1 MYYGNIKGFSI
12 ENGVGIRVSLFVSG
26 CRNHC
31 KNCFSPQTWN
41 FTYGEPFTEE
51 TEKELLEEL
60 APDHIHGLTI
70 LGGEP
75 FEPENQKDILP
86 LILKVRRELPGKT
99 IWMYT
104 GFTYEELTGE
114 SRGNCGELTRQIFE
128 TIDVLVD
135 GRFVEEK
142 KNLRIRFR
150 GSENQRIIDMKET
163 LRNGEVTLMEE
174 LMKERPLS

>member
-12 ENGVGIRVSLFVSG
+12 ENGVGVRVSLFVSG

-31 KNCFSPQTWN
+31 KNCFSPKTWN

-128 TIDVLVD
+128 NIDVLVD

-150 GSENQRIIDMKET
+150 GSENQRIIDMKKT
-163 LRNGEVTLMEE
+163 RAGDGVILM
-174 LMKERPLS
+174 LFP

>member
-12 ENGVGIRVSLFVSG
+12 ENGVGVRVSLFVSG

-99 IWMYT
+99 IWMNLPDRFLKILMCWWT
-104 GFTYEELTGE
+104 DALWKK
-114 SRGNCGELTRQIFE
+114 RRIFAS
-128 TIDVLVD
+128 
-135 GRFVEEK
+135 
-142 KNLRIRFR
+142 
-150 GSENQRIIDMKET
+150 GSAALKISGSLI
-163 LRNGEVTLMEE
+163 
-174 LMKERPLS
+174 

>member
-12 ENGVGIRVSLFVSG
+12 ENGVGVRVSLFVSG

-41 FTYGEPFTEE
+41 FTYGEPCTEE
-51 TEKELLEEL
+51 AEKELLEEL

-104 GFTYEELTGE
+104 
-114 SRGNCGELTRQIFE
+114 
-128 TIDVLVD
+128 
-135 GRFVEEK
+135 
-142 KNLRIRFR
+142 
-150 GSENQRIIDMKET
+150 
-163 LRNGEVTLMEE
+163 
-174 LMKERPLS
+174 

>member
-1 MYYGNIKGFSI
+1 M
-12 ENGVGIRVSLFVSG
+12 
-26 CRNHC
+26 
-31 KNCFSPQTWN
+31 
-41 FTYGEPFTEE
+41 

-60 APDHIHGLTI
+60 APEHIHGLTI

-86 LILKVRRELPGKT
+86 FILKVRRELPQKT

-128 TIDVLVD
+128 NIDVLVD

-174 LMKERPLS
+174 LMKERPLSH

>member
-12 ENGVGIRVSLFVSG
+12 ENGVGVRVSLFVSG

-41 FTYGEPFTEE
+41 FTYGELFTEE

-86 LILKVRRELPGKT
+86 LILKVRRELPQKT

-104 GFTYEELTGE
+104 GFTYEELTGD

-128 TIDVLVD
+128 NIDVLVD

-163 LRNGEVTLMEE
+163 VRTGEVTLMEE
-174 LMKERPLS
+174 LMAERPIN